1 MTPATLRRAVLAG
14 HGLLMAGLVLTGG
27 WPGAVVALPLLA
39 PLDGLWR
46 GRSYTFAWC
55 SLLVVFYVGGLLA
68 EGYATPSHRAA
79 MFLLALVAAVEF
91 VALLLFVRVTAALR
105 RAATA
110 GQNSG

>member
-1 MTPATLRRAVLAG
+1 MTPVALRRGALAA
-14 HGLLMAGLVLTGG
+14 HALLMGGLVLTGG
-27 WPGAVVALPLLA
+27 WPGAVLALPLLT
-39 PLDGLWR
+39 PLDGLWH

-91 VALLLFVRVTAALR
+91 VALLLYVRVSAAR

-110 GQNSG
+110 AQNSD